1 MASEAAVP
9 PAADDAPLFN
19 PLRDLD
25 RRGKIVIGVLVLL
38 ANLPLIHY
46 VFRHQLADMPVVL
59 TAPPFHDDFNRQ
71 EIGPSYWTT
80 GGDWRIENGELH
92 APGVKNN
99 PLWLQ
104 ASING
109 DVAIDFDVRSTS
121 PEGDIKFEAF
131 GDGLNHASG
140 YVFVFGGW
148 NNQISILARLNEH
161 GVAFDSRDGKGMQGP
176 ANMPE
181 QNAVAGRTIAELYRN
196 GTFGKD
202 AEFRLER
209 RDVRV
214 AIGATYHMRIERK
227 GSDLKWYVNGQLFIE
242 LDDPMPL
249 QGRKHDRVGP
259 SAWESDLYFDNL
271 NIVAL

>member
-1 MASEAAVP
+1 MASEVAAK
-9 PAADDAPLFN
+9 PAVDDAPLFN
-19 PLRDLD
+19 PLGDLD
-25 RRGKIVIGVLVLL
+25 RRGRIILGVLVLL
-38 ANLPLIHY
+38 ANVPLIHY
-46 VFRHQLADMPVVL
+46 LFRHVLTPMPV
-59 TAPPFHDDFNRQ
+59 TTTIPFKDDFNRE
-71 EIGPSYWTT
+71 EIGPNYWTT

-104 ASING
+104 ASLPA
-109 DVAIDFDVRSTS
+109 DVAIDFDVRSIS

-148 NNQISILARLNEH
+148 NNQVSIIARLNEH
-161 GVAFDSRDGKGMQGP
+161 GVAFDAASGKGMQGP
-176 ANMPE
+176 PTMPE

-196 GTFGKD
+196 GTFGEG
-202 AEFRLER
+202 AEFRIER

-214 AIGATYHMRIERK
+214 EIGTRYHMRVERK
-227 GSDLKWYVNGQLFIE
+227 GSDLKWYLNGQLFLE

-249 QGRKHDRVGP
+249 QGRKHDRFGP
-259 SAWESDLYFDNL
+259 SAWESDLFFDNL
-271 NIVAL
+271 AITPL

>member
-1 MASEAAVP
+1 MASEAATP
-9 PAADDAPLFN
+9 PATDHAPLFA

-25 RRGKIVIGVLVLL
+25 RRGKLLIGALVLV
-38 ANLPLIHY
+38 ANLPLLHY
-46 VFRHQLADMPVVL
+46 VVRHQLAAMPVVA
-59 TAPPFHDDFNRQ
+59 TIPFHDDFNRA
-71 EIGPSYWTT
+71 EIGPNYWTT

-104 ASING
+104 ASLPA

-148 NNQISILARLNEH
+148 NNQVSILARLNEH
-161 GVAFDSRDGKGMQGP
+161 GVAFDAASGKGMQGP

-181 QNAVAGRTIAELYRN
+181 QNAIAGRTIAELYAN
-196 GTFGKD
+196 GTFGND
-202 AEFRLER
+202 AEFRIER
-209 RDVRV
+209 HDVRV
-214 AIGATYHMRIERK
+214 QIGATYHMRMERK
-227 GSDLKWYVNGQLFIE
+227 GHLLKWLVNGTPFLE

-249 QGRKHDRVGP
+249 QGRKHDRFGP
-259 SAWESDLYFDNL
+259 SAWESDLFFDNL
-271 NIVAL
+271 AIVPL